1 MVKRRVETQATPVPI
16 DPESLALRLTT
27 GYQRIDD
34 ARAAGLDTSALEEF
48 WLSLLHQ
55 YEAAYSEVAVAA

>member
-1 MVKRRVETQATPVPI
+1 MAKRQLDTQTRNSNPVA
-16 DPESLALRLTT
+16 ESLALRLSI

-48 WLSLLHQ
+48 WLTLLHQ
-55 YEAAYSEVAVAA
+55 YEAAHDEVAVAA

>member
-1 MVKRRVETQATPVPI
+1 MVKRRIDTQTAPAAI
-16 DPESLALRLTT
+16 EPESLALRLAI

-34 ARAAGLDTSALEEF
+34 ARAAGLDTTALEEF